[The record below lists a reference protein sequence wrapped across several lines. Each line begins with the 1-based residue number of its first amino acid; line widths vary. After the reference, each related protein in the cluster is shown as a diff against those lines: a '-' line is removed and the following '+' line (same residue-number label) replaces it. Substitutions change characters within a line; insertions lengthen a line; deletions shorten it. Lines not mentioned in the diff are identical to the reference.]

1 MIYCQQKKIN
11 NNIKTNTMDEE
22 KCCDDGCTCQSET
35 PTSGTVHYAQDYSNS
50 RPSCNEDCDE
60 PMPHNSGRM
69 HDLVI
74 KQMDYGFL
82 VKVGCQTLC
91 IESKTNLI
99 ALFTEYVKN
108 PQRVMNLYNEQKLVD
123 LYIEH
128 RLNEVEKRKAR
139 KEVRPQV
146 NIGVV
151 GASLDDV
158 KKYLADIV
166 PLAVRGATAL
176 RKYMLETPDHILYY
190 YAITNVGHTRA
201 MRFDRVVETHRARD
215 NREFPQ
221 IMEAITH
228 TIKSQK
234 S

>member
-1 MIYCQQKKIN
+1 
-11 NNIKTNTMDEE
+11 MDEE

-35 PTSGTVHYAQDYSNS
+35 TGPGLQYAPDYSN
-50 RPSCNEDCDE
+50 RPNCNEDCDE
-60 PMPHNSGRM
+60 PMPHNPGRM

-99 ALFTEYVKN
+99 ALFTEYVKD

-128 RLNEVEKRKAR
+128 RINEVEKRKAR

-176 RKYMLETPDHILYY
+176 RKYMLETQDHIIYY
-190 YAITNVGHTRA
+190 HAITTVDHTRGMA
-201 MRFDRVVETHRARD
+201 FDRVVETHRARD
-215 NREFPQ
+215 NKDFPV
-221 IMEAITH
+221 IMEVMAATRV
-228 TIKSQK
+228 KS
-234 S
+234 